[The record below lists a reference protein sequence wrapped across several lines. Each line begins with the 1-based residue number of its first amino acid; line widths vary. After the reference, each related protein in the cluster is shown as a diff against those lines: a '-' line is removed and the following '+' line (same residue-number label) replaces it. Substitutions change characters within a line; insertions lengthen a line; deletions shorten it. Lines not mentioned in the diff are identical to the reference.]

1 MTKGVLEGGQIS
13 FRNHHQNLQNH
24 CFGSVILSCRVST
37 DLVFLLLGLYFCN
50 SLYFC
55 PCLGCLVLV
64 PPRQSEHH
72 AKPGLRA
79 GSGNQGDFSLSQ
91 NCPFR
96 HHPRRKDIFKAGFCA
111 LPVHSVQLFHM
122 DFPLQLHLNWPKPD
136 FKYLPNLHHPI
147 YIIYI

>member
-1 MTKGVLEGGQIS
+1 MRTNKFLKSPPKSSKSLLWQC
-13 FRNHHQNLQNH
+13 NLIMLRFCN
-24 CFGSVILSCRVST
+24 
-37 DLVFLLLGLYFCN
+37 LVFLLLGLYFCN
-50 SLYFC
+50 SLYS
-55 PCLGCLVLV
+55 CLGCLVLV

-96 HHPRRKDIFKAGFCA
+96 HHPHRKDIFKAGFCA